1 MQINKTFFQYT
12 LLLLILGTLS
22 ACAPI
27 KEKKPAPP
35 SNLNVIELIIR
46 GDYSQALLQAA
57 DNPDERQ
64 QVEKVIANY
73 EAALPKKLEQLITD
87 QHWEE
92 ANRLL
97 LQAEHRI
104 PDSPV
109 LKQAKVRW
117 QATQKKEQQRLET
130 ERLIANSEAL
140 YANMTI
146 DRQLLHIDP
155 ENSQAKK
162 RSLKYRKKSQLT
174 AKKLLKT
181 GKQAMQEE
189 NLVLAQQTLPL
200 AYQLSATTESK
211 EAKAALE
218 NVLTQQHQESI
229 ELKQQ
234 SLAQQRRQRLRELTS
249 KLAVAL
255 EKRDLERAIVLLKQA
270 EAINRNSEKI
280 QPLKQQLHKEI
291 EQAVEQHMEQGRKYY
306 RQDQFAD
313 AITRWNQ
320 ALKLD
325 PDNKQAQINILR
337 TEQVISNLKRL
348 TEKEKK

>member
-1 MQINKTFFQYT
+1 MSGAKVSLFI
-12 LLLLILGTLS
+12 LIVVTLS
-22 ACAPI
+22 ACVPLQ
-27 KEKKPAPP
+27 EKKPTPA

-46 GDYSQALLQAA
+46 GDYTQALIQAA

-73 EAALPKKLEQLITD
+73 EAALPNKLEQEITD
-87 QHWEE
+87 QRWED

-104 PDSPV
+104 PNSPI
-109 LKQAKVRW
+109 LKQAKARW
-117 QATQKKEQQRLET
+117 QAIQKKEQRRLEI
-130 ERLIANSEAL
+130 ERLIADAEAL

-155 ENSQAKK
+155 KDKNTKK
-162 RSLKYRKKSQLT
+162 RLLKYRKKTQSMVN
-174 AKKLLKT
+174 KLLKI
-181 GKQAMQEE
+181 GKLALQEE
-189 NLVLAQQTLPL
+189 NVVLAQKTLPL

-218 NVLTQQHQESI
+218 NVLTQQHQESM
-229 ELKQQ
+229 ELRQQ
-234 SLAQQRRQRLRELTS
+234 SLAQQRRQQLRELTS
-249 KLAVAL
+249 KLASAL

-270 EAINRNSEKI
+270 EAINKNSEKL
-280 QPLKQQLHKEI
+280 QPLKQQLRKEI
-291 EQAVEQHMEQGRKYY
+291 EQVVEQHLEQGSKYY
-306 RQDQFAD
+306 RQDQFSD

-320 ALKLD
+320 VLKLA

-348 TEKEKK
+348 TEKGKK